1 MFFNC
6 FYFVFMFQKK
16 KTPLQGQFFHCFKNY
31 GNQTRPINANVNFLM
46 ELFDQFGDPN
56 GTPGVSYDQVFS
68 SPWAAH
74 MDIEE
79 EHEKIVNDVMT
90 WFDKID
96 DFDVSLIL
104 LLQLILLYNS
114 DGIESQLKD
123 LPKVQKLQSYYAKLL
138 HKYLKSKL
146 EDGVANSLFSR
157 GIMFVHDTQRAFE
170 LSMQR
175 LKLE

>member
-1 MFFNC
+1 
-6 FYFVFMFQKK
+6 MFQKK
-16 KTPLQGQFFHCFKNY
+16 KTPLHDQFFYFFKIH
-31 GNQTRPINANVNFLM
+31 GNQIRRSNANVNFLM
-46 ELFDQFGDPN
+46 ELYDQFFDPN
-56 GTPGVSYDQVFS
+56 DPPSLRYDQVYA

-74 MDIEE
+74 VDIEE
-79 EHEKIVNDVMT
+79 EHEKIFNEVMT

-96 DFDVSLIL
+96 DFDISLIL

-114 DGIESQLKD
+114 DGIEPQLKD

-146 EDGVANSLFSR
+146 EDGVANTLFSR
-157 GIMFVHDTQRAFE
+157 GIMIVHDTQRAFE

>member
-1 MFFNC
+1 MEILEKF
-6 FYFVFMFQKK
+6 
-16 KTPLQGQFFHCFKNY
+16 G
-31 GNQTRPINANVNFLM
+31 ANENIPTVTY
-46 ELFDQFGDPN
+46 E
-56 GTPGVSYDQVFS
+56 QVFA

-79 EHEKIVNDVMT
+79 EHEKIFNDVMQ
-90 WFDKID
+90 WLNKIQ
-96 DFDVSLIL
+96 DVDPILIL
-104 LLQLILLYNS
+104 ILQMILFYHS

-138 HKYLKSKL
+138 HKYLKSKH
-146 EDGVANSLFSR
+146 EDNLANILFAR
-157 GIMFVHDTQRAFE
+157 GIMLVHDTQRAFE